1 MPPESTFYI
10 RFVDERDAKDLFDHA
25 TEYFDAEEITYH
37 EHTDTEI
44 GLSDD
49 LTHCAIQI
57 TDSHPHSDDA
67 LLTVMI
73 QAEYFVTSDWQTRV
87 EDGITLVEDL
97 CDLLDPTYAFGM
109 HNWRTDRVESDAT
122 PVPLPSPISETTLDE
137 NRIHHPTWLMLF
149 TPPMVEQYGG
159 EWLLDL
165 PADHIE
171 ELDDGSIL
179 LVVVSDISE
188 YQSDTEIAEYLN
200 DRMEPL
206 EDAFETHKRS

>member
-1 MPPESTFYI
+1 
-10 RFVDERDAKDLFDHA
+10 
-25 TEYFDAEEITYH
+25 
-37 EHTDTEI
+37 
-44 GLSDD
+44 
-49 LTHCAIQI
+49 
-57 TDSHPHSDDA
+57 
-67 LLTVMI
+67 
-73 QAEYFVTSDWQTRV
+73 
-87 EDGITLVEDL
+87 
-97 CDLLDPTYAFGM
+97 M

-149 TPPMVEQYGG
+149 TPPMVEQYGE